1 MAIPTGTTSRQ
12 LHTLLGWILTGV
24 VGIGMLTWWWP
35 GYPTWGGVTMGLLLV
50 WALWLTWR
58 TLSGDGTVPGN
69 PVHLAL
75 LGPAAI
81 LTYHLARSGL
91 GTAAAKEG
99 TLTGEINISMLFQI
113 AALSLTVLL
122 TQSLLVSVS
131 GRGMHVSLCGA
142 AMMGGSAAAMIWGHA
157 EPIPHSLAPL
167 GLAGVAV
174 WLTPLWTDDRA
185 SAITVTG
192 VLNSPSRLIRVTVAI
207 VATCLLIQASPPRG
221 VFLSAGA
228 VGCVLL
234 LAGLGSRRY
243 RAVMLSA
250 GILAAC
256 GCVLPLAMGLMK
268 LPDFR
273 LLDLAWFGGGEQSI
287 RHISSASGG
296 VLVLLGSVGP
306 VGLLWLVACLAVSL
320 GWLLIRSGSID
331 SIRRWRAIL
340 WTTASALVGCSLLA
354 GGGLVIPA
362 CTLAAGFVWGLL
374 PAMLGRAGRP
384 RNGAIVLTCL
394 AAMTVLLGLAR
405 KDGLVAWSVM
415 SFGLADTF
423 LHIVTGFILA
433 MVVAWTLGR
442 RSVALGLAGIAATA
456 LAGGVGELLQAV
468 ASLRTAEWR
477 DWMNHSL
484 GCAAAVVPYLLAMGA
499 RLCESDDARRPTG
512 EDN

>member
-12 LHTLLGWILTGV
+12 LHAVLGWILTGV

-35 GYPTWGGVTMGLLLV
+35 GYPTWGGVVMGLLLV
-50 WALWLTWR
+50 WALWLAWR

-75 LGPAAI
+75 LGPAVI

-91 GTAAAKEG
+91 GTATAREG
-99 TLTGEINISMLFQI
+99 TLAGEINISMLFQI

-131 GRGMHVSLCGA
+131 RRGMHVSFCGA

-157 EPIPHSLAPL
+157 ESVPHSLAPL

-174 WLTPLWTDDRA
+174 WLTPLWSDHRD

-192 VLNSPSRLIRVTVAI
+192 VLNSPARLMRVGVAVI
-207 VATCLLIQASPPRG
+207 AACLLIQASPPRG

-234 LAGLGSRRY
+234 LAGLGFRRY
-243 RAVMLSA
+243 RAVTLSA
-250 GILAAC
+250 GILAAG
-256 GCVLPLAMGLMK
+256 GCILPLAMGLVK

-273 LLDLAWFGGGEQSI
+273 LLDLTWFGGGEQSI
-287 RHISSASGG
+287 RHISSAGGG

-306 VGLLWLVACLAVSL
+306 VGLLWSVICLAASL
-320 GWLLIRSGSID
+320 GWLLIRSGSIG
-331 SIRRWRAIL
+331 SVRQWRAIF
-340 WTTASALVGCSLLA
+340 WTMASALVGCSLLV

-374 PAMLGRAGRP
+374 PAMLGRAGRS
-384 RNGAIVLTCL
+384 RNGAIVLACL
-394 AAMTVLLGLAR
+394 LAMTVLLGLAR

-415 SFGLADTF
+415 SFGMADNF
-423 LHIVTGFILA
+423 LHAVTGFILA
-433 MVVAWTLGR
+433 MVVAWTVGR
-442 RSVALGLAGIAATA
+442 RKVALGLAGIGATA
-456 LAGGVGELLQAV
+456 LAGGLGELLQAV

-477 DWMNHSL
+477 DWITHAL
-484 GCAAAVVPYLLAMGA
+484 GCAAALAPYLLAMGA
-499 RLCESDDARRPTG
+499 RLCESADARRPTG
-512 EDN
+512 EDD